1 MRTKL
6 RFIVIGVLVLV
17 LAIGV
22 GMVARSLWRQKQGG
36 LALEAIELL
45 PDVAQRIQDFH
56 RIKIDGD
63 RKVWDVSA
71 KEARYFEEE
80 GVVAVQDPV
89 VAVYLENGRTVALHG
104 RSGEVCLVDKAVDRV
119 EVEGEVEVQ
128 LDEYLVST
136 DFARYD
142 TDSDMIVAPGSVRME
157 SSQIQLDGEALQV
170 DLGAGRLRVGKN
182 VRMFLWPKD

>member
-89 VAVYLENGRTVALHG
+89 VAVYLEDGRTVALRG

-142 TDSDMIVAPGSVRME
+142 ADSDMIVAPGSVRME